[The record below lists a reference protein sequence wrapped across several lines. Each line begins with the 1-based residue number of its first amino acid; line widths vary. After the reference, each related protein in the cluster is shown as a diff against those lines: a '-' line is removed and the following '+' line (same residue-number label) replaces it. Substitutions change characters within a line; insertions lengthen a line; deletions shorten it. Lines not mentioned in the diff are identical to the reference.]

1 MQTPFD
7 TLFEQVQPDATEIL
21 AAPFLIS
28 DRISKR
34 ALLLLLRFQKIII
47 CEFAGVFV
55 ARERHKNPGFF
66 YFQKGRLPFGALFQP
81 FSYFGRTA
89 FFVFLE
95 HYPVPQKGHWRK
107 WRLIVKNPYN
117 GSSKIK
123 RTRPEYRSHTGPPAQ
138 TEKPVC
144 TASPLCEGCP
154 FPGHGFLCQGEDGEC
169 MRTRLMKLSEKEEP
183 K

>member
-1 MQTPFD
+1 MAQKRYKNPGF
-7 TLFEQVQPDATEIL
+7 LFFQKGRCL
-21 AAPFLIS
+21 AAPFS
-28 DRISKR
+28 
-34 ALLLLLRFQKIII
+34 
-47 CEFAGVFV
+47 
-55 ARERHKNPGFF
+55 
-66 YFQKGRLPFGALFQP
+66 QP
-81 FSYFGRTA
+81 FSCFGRSA
-89 FFVFLE
+89 FFVFLVQC
-95 HYPVPQKGHWRK
+95 PVPQKGRWRK
-107 WRLIVKNPYN
+107 WRLIVKNPNN

-123 RTRPEYRSHTGPPAQ
+123 RIRPEYRSHTGPPAQ

>member
-1 MQTPFD
+1 MQIPFD

-95 HYPVPQKGHWRK
+95 QYPVPEKGRWGK
-107 WRLIVKNPYN
+107 WRLN
-117 GSSKIK
+117 
-123 RTRPEYRSHTGPPAQ
+123 
-138 TEKPVC
+138 
-144 TASPLCEGCP
+144 
-154 FPGHGFLCQGEDGEC
+154 
-169 MRTRLMKLSEKEEP
+169 
-183 K
+183 

>member
-1 MQTPFD
+1 MQIPFD

-66 YFQKGRLPFGALFQP
+66 YFQNGAYLSAPFSSRSPILGGRL
-81 FSYFGRTA
+81 FSF
-89 FFVFLE
+89 
-95 HYPVPQKGHWRK
+95 
-107 WRLIVKNPYN
+107 
-117 GSSKIK
+117 S
-123 RTRPEYRSHTGPPAQ
+123 
-138 TEKPVC
+138 
-144 TASPLCEGCP
+144 
-154 FPGHGFLCQGEDGEC
+154 
-169 MRTRLMKLSEKEEP
+169 
-183 K
+183 